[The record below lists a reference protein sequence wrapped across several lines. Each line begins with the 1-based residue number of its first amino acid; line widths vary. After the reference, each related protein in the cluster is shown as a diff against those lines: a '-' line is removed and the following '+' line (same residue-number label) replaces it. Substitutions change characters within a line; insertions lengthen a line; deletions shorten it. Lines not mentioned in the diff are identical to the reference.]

1 ALYRQCAERRDKEL
15 RQRLQ
20 DSEQKLGLSMPLD
33 QAKER
38 ATQLESE
45 VTLLERYVRVKI
57 SNDIDKSVFS
67 LAMTH

>member
-1 ALYRQCAERRDKEL
+1 
-15 RQRLQ
+15 
-20 DSEQKLGLSMPLD
+20 MPLD

-45 VTLLERYVRVKI
+45 VTSLERFVRVKV
-57 SNDIDKSVFS
+57 SNDITDSVFS

>member
-1 ALYRQCAERRDKEL
+1 
-15 RQRLQ
+15 
-20 DSEQKLGLSMPLD
+20 MPLD

-57 SNDIDKSVFS
+57 SNDIDESVFS

>member
-1 ALYRQCAERRDKEL
+1 
-15 RQRLQ
+15 
-20 DSEQKLGLSMPLD
+20 MPLD